1 MTGEGPALGEV
12 LPVWSVVPFV
22 LLLLAIAV
30 IPLRWGH
37 FWQRNRN
44 KALVSL
50 VLGLPV
56 AAWVAVHDPSVLLHT
71 AVEYVGFIALLAAL
85 YIIAGGIVLRG
96 DLRATPAVNTG
107 FLAVGALL
115 ANVIGTTGAS
125 MLLIRPLLQT
135 NVPERRHV
143 AHIPVFFIFVVS
155 NCAGLLTP
163 LGDPPLFLGY
173 LRGVPFFWTL
183 RLARQ
188 WLLTVVVLL
197 TVFYLVD
204 RRAVAREP
212 PGIARRDAREFRP
225 LKLRGTRNFVYLL
238 AVVVAILVSSALPEG
253 PVREIGR
260 FGALVVMAAL
270 SLLTT
275 PRALRR
281 ENGFGYHPIQEVAIL
296 FAGIFATMIPA
307 LEILRSRGASLGVT
321 EPWHFFWLSGAL
333 SSFLDNAPTYLTFVS
348 LAQGLGATGDTA
360 VALAGGHVSASLLAA
375 ISCGSV
381 FMGAN
386 SYIGNGP
393 NFMVKAIA
401 EEQGVPMPSF
411 GGYLL
416 WSGGI
421 LLPVFGVITLVF
433 FL

>member
-1 MTGEGPALGEV
+1 
-12 LPVWSVVPFV
+12 
-22 LLLLAIAV
+22 
-30 IPLRWGH
+30 
-37 FWQRNRN
+37 
-44 KALVSL
+44 
-50 VLGLPV
+50 
-56 AAWVAVHDPSVLLHT
+56 
-71 AVEYVGFIALLAAL
+71 
-85 YIIAGGIVLRG
+85 
-96 DLRATPAVNTG
+96 
-107 FLAVGALL
+107 
-115 ANVIGTTGAS
+115 
-125 MLLIRPLLQT
+125 
-135 NVPERRHV
+135 
-143 AHIPVFFIFVVS
+143 
-155 NCAGLLTP
+155 
-163 LGDPPLFLGY
+163 
-173 LRGVPFFWTL
+173 
-183 RLARQ
+183 
-188 WLLTVVVLL
+188 
-197 TVFYLVD
+197 
-204 RRAVAREP
+204 VAREP
-212 PGIARRDAREFRP
+212 PGIARRDARELRA
-225 LKLRGTRNFVYLL
+225 LELRGTRNFVYLL
-238 AVVVAILVSSALPEG
+238 AVVVAVLVSPALPEG

-411 GGYLL
+411 GGYML